1 MTLGN
6 RDTERSS
13 NLLKEMWLGRTGN
26 STQAFPGCG
35 TGSLRPEDHYDLN
48 ASNLHVVWS
57 RALAGL
63 TFQEP
68 DVKFGNSPFQPFRP
82 TFAEGSS
89 FAQFGFVHSASPKWL
104 HLFQLLGKCH
114 SGLESSSYKHQGSL
128 NLVPPNHGTA
138 LTLTRWF
145 LQTAALSVCCLT
157 FELCFLVSFC
167 PVRLHNVV
175 IQNIVRRCSTYMQQS
190 DFQEKFP
197 ILSVLQ

>member
-89 FAQFGFVHSASPKWL
+89 FAQFGFVHSASPK
-104 HLFQLLGKCH
+104 
-114 SGLESSSYKHQGSL
+114 
-128 NLVPPNHGTA
+128 
-138 LTLTRWF
+138 
-145 LQTAALSVCCLT
+145 
-157 FELCFLVSFC
+157 
-167 PVRLHNVV
+167 
-175 IQNIVRRCSTYMQQS
+175 
-190 DFQEKFP
+190 
-197 ILSVLQ
+197 